1 MANLTN
7 STHWLCIAFLSI
19 TSAYSRRMAFRKC
32 ATNHHWCVLVCGD
45 ISFSLILR
53 IYQCQHMTGSVS
65 WTETR
70 WNFALYECYTRA
82 HPKGTRHDRFSWIY
96 NEIVRRNWFATKC
109 HWTDTIWSHPSLL
122 PMRGAML
129 EMIFCSRST
138 LQPSPSRHTAQPM
151 CPHFFFFTIAISKSN
166 KTWCFP
172 FFISQIMRCQECI
185 LKEKEKLF
193 CTVVNSKKELVNK
206 IKLDRSAWIVNHF
219 WLAEMDIYK

>member
-138 LQPSPSRHTAQPM
+138 LPLSPSRHTAQPM
-151 CPHFFFFTIAISKSN
+151 CPHFFFL
-166 KTWCFP
+166 P
-172 FFISQIMRCQECI
+172 SQYQ
-185 LKEKEKLF
+185 
-193 CTVVNSKKELVNK
+193 NQ
-206 IKLDRSAWIVNHF
+206 IKLDAFHF
-219 WLAEMDIYK
+219 SLVRLCDAKSVYSKRKKNYFAPL